1 MNHKFRIVGLVFL
14 LDSIAMLPL
23 AKADEVNHKTTVTL
37 SAPIAAPG
45 TFVPAKQYVSK
56 LAESQVNRD
65 IAQIV
70 NENQTHSEA
79 TSLAVPA
86 YRWELEERPN
96 RSVGKWFFAGQL
108 DGVEFVYHR

>member
-1 MNHKFRIVGLVFL
+1 MNHKFRILGLVFL

-37 SAPIAAPG
+37 SASIAVPG
-45 TFVPAKQYVSK
+45 TFHPAKQYVFK
-56 LAESQVNRD
+56 LADSQANRD

-70 NENQTHSEA
+70 NEN
-79 TSLAVPA
+79 LAVPA
-86 YRWELEERPN
+86 YRWELEEQPN
-96 RSVGKWFFAGQL
+96 RAVRKWFFAGHL